1 MNRQMISRAAVSV
14 GHKVLSRRGVVSRLP
29 PVRSARCH
37 TMASAAAPSSS
48 LPPQGVRQ
56 FVVNSHRGQQQTMMR
71 WFTTT
76 MPEEELKQGLREFQD
91 LFEEARYALEDATD
105 SAGTTYFEEDSAV
118 ATEAVS
124 AAVTRFTTLIDA
136 IPDLDQKNGILRG
149 NGLKVEQLKGEL
161 EMALKGGHD
170 HH

>member
-1 MNRQMISRAAVSV
+1 VGSFVAGRSLLLGISHQGGERTI
-14 GHKVLSRRGVVSRLP
+14 
-29 PVRSARCH
+29 RSF
-37 TMASAAAPSSS
+37 TVAAAD
-48 LPPQGVRQ
+48 
-56 FVVNSHRGQQQTMMR
+56 
-71 WFTTT
+71 T

-105 SAGTTYFEEDSAV
+105 SVGTTYFEEDSAV

-124 AAVTRFTTLIDA
+124 AAVERFTTLIDA
-136 IPDLDQKNGILRG
+136 IPNMDQKNSILRG

-170 HH
+170 H